1 MSEIVDHTVICS
13 ECNHPNK
20 FKLKADILHLG
31 GGRTLAINRESAA
44 GKICEK
50 CGVFLRCMIR

>member
-1 MSEIVDHTVICS
+1 MSEIIDHTIICS

-20 FKLKADILHLG
+20 FKLKADIIQLIG
-31 GGRTLAINRESAA
+31 GGTLPINRESLA

-50 CGVFLRCMIR
+50 CGVFLKCMIR